1 MYSSV
6 LQSAAGVVQV
16 WFSNSII
23 YLRTFIRVMV
33 SCSVDYCSFVMKS
46 MMDFAIFMKEIVLT
60 PSKTI
65 SD

>member
-1 MYSSV
+1 MV
-6 LQSAAGVVQV
+6 ILDVF
-16 WFSNSII
+16 FSPPVSGRSGTII